1 MDRRSFLTAMATA
14 SATIGVTSNA
24 FGAAGASEDVGPGCE
39 GAVVALKGWID
50 ALAKKDFD
58 FLEQHLASD
67 FVFTTTPLT
76 TPHGTVIAEQKGK
89 KDFIAQ
95 DRHVYRSDI
104 HFLGLT
110 ARRLGDLVMTL
121 VFAQIN
127 EEFRGDLGPQMPSA
141 AEMNAFAKGKKL
153 GYASGW
159 REIDRR
165 WQCTSHHVLGEV
177 SQA

>member
-1 MDRRSFLTAMATA
+1 MDRRSLLTAMAMA
-14 SATIGVTSNA
+14 SASMGITSEA
-24 FGAAGASEDVGPGCE
+24 VGGAVASEDVGPGCE
-39 GAVVALKGWID
+39 GAVVVLKGWID

-58 FLEQHLASD
+58 FLERHLASD
-67 FVFTTTPLT
+67 FVFTTAPLK

-89 KDFIAQ
+89 EDFIAQ

-104 HFLGLT
+104 RFLGVT
-110 ARRLGDLVMTL
+110 ARRLGNLVMTL

-127 EEFRGDLGPQMPSA
+127 EEFRGDLGPQMPTA
-141 AEMNAFAKGKKL
+141 AEMNAFAKDKKL

-159 REIDRR
+159 REIDGR

-177 SQA
+177 SIA

>member
-1 MDRRSFLTAMATA
+1 MDRRFLLSAMAIA
-14 SATIGVTSNA
+14 SVTTGIPSEA
-24 FGAAGASEDVGPGCE
+24 FGAVSASEDVGPGCE
-39 GAVVALKGWID
+39 GAAAALKGWIQ
-50 ALAKKDFD
+50 ALANKDFD
-58 FLEQHLASD
+58 YLEQHLASD
-67 FVFTTTPLT
+67 FMFTTTPLK

-89 KDFIAQ
+89 EDFIAQ

-104 HFLGLT
+104 HIVSLT
-110 ARRLGDLVMTL
+110 ARRSGDLVMTL

-127 EEFRGDLGPQMPSA
+127 EEFRGDLGPQMPTA

-159 REIDRR
+159 REIDGR

-177 SQA
+177 K

>member
-24 FGAAGASEDVGPGCE
+24 FGAASASEDVGPGCE
-39 GAVVALKGWID
+39 DAVVALKGWID

-159 REIDRR
+159 REIDGR